1 MSESENTLPPLP
13 LNKAPW
19 VIKAHT
25 VGNSG
30 LTGTLEASA
39 GDLKAL
45 ADALD
50 LISCDRL
57 TVTFRV
63 KPIGRDRFK
72 ASGRIEAN
80 LVHPCIVTLEPV
92 PETIREEF
100 SVEFWPAEEAGEELP
115 EGEINLDAEEPE
127 RMEHGE
133 IALGRLVYEL
143 IAVAMDPFP
152 RSPGADAAE
161 AELLRDLPKPDNPF
175 AALKKLKKPED

>member
-13 LNKAPW
+13 LDKAPW

-25 VGNSG
+25 IGNSG

-39 GDLKAL
+39 GDLEAL

-50 LISCDRL
+50 LIRCDRL
-57 TVTFRV
+57 TVTYRV
-63 KPIGRDRFK
+63 KASGRDRYK
-72 ASGRIEAN
+72 ASGRIEAA
-80 LVHPCIVTLEPV
+80 LVHACSVTLEPV

-100 SVEFWPAEEAGEELP
+100 SVEFWPAEEVGEDLP
-115 EGEINLDAEEPE
+115 EGEITLDSDVPE

-161 AELLRDLPKPDNPF
+161 AELLRDQPKPDGPF
-175 AALKKLKKPED
+175 AALKDLKKPED

>member
-1 MSESENTLPPLP
+1 MSESESAPAPLP
-13 LNKAPW
+13 LDKAPW
-19 VIKAHT
+19 TIKAQT

-30 LTGTLEASA
+30 LAGTLEASA

-45 ADALD
+45 AAALD
-50 LISCDRL
+50 LIRCDRL
-57 TVTFRV
+57 TVTYRV

-72 ASGRIEAN
+72 ASGRIDAD

-92 PETIREEF
+92 PESIREEF
-100 SVEFWPAEEAGEELP
+100 SVEFWPAEEVGEDLP
-115 EGEINLDAEEPE
+115 EGEITLDADQPE

-161 AELLRDLPKPDNPF
+161 AELLHDQPKPDSPF